1 MEIVKMGYS
10 VDPWRLVDSK
20 GRQIQCL
27 KSIVTD
33 EGDPMSYIGT
43 ISGKTKGECT
53 QAALNYLE
61 TILDVLER
69 KAKK

>member
-10 VDPWRLVDSK
+10 INPWRLVDSK

-33 EGDPMSYIGT
+33 EGAPMSYIGT

-53 QAALNYLE
+53 QAALDYLE
-61 TILDVLER
+61 TILNILEL
-69 KAKK
+69 KD